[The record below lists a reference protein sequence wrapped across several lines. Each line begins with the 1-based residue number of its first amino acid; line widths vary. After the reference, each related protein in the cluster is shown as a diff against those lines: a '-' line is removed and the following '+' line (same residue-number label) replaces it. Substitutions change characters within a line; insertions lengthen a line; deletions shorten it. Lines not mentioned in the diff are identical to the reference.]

1 MMHTE
6 KLPFSGIFSMA
17 RLTFQEAARRKI
29 LLAALLLGILFLIVF
44 GLGFHF
50 IMLDFEVGTET
61 STLVELSAFR
71 NFILMAGLYVVNFL
85 TAIMT
90 VLTSVDTIS
99 GEINSGI
106 IQTVVSKPIRRWEVV
121 LGKWLGYAGM
131 LSLYLLLLA
140 GGVIG
145 LIYFRSGYLPPNP
158 ISGLAFMWLNALILL
173 SVSFYGGTL
182 LSTLANGVLV
192 FGLYGVAF
200 IGGWIETIG
209 GFLPDQA
216 SSQTAINIGIITSL
230 LLPSEALWK
239 RAAHEIQSPLAAVL
253 GITPFSAGSYPSDL
267 MTLYAIAYLALAIIL
282 TIYQFNRRDL

>member
-1 MMHTE
+1 MHTE
-6 KLPFSGIFSMA
+6 QLTMSGILTIA

-29 LLAALLLGILFLIVF
+29 LLAALLLGILFLLVF

-50 IMLDFEVGTET
+50 IMLDFEVGSESST
-61 STLVELSAFR
+61 SVELGAFR
-71 NFILMAGLYVVNFL
+71 NFILMAGMYVVNFL

-90 VLTSVDTIS
+90 VLTSVDTVS

-106 IQTVVSKPIRRWEVV
+106 IQTVISKPIRRWEVI

-158 ISGLAFMWLNALILL
+158 IGGLTLIWLNAMILL
-173 SVSFYGGTL
+173 SISIYGGTL
-182 LSTLANGVLV
+182 FSTLANGVLV

-216 SSQTAINIGIITSL
+216 ASQTAVNIGIITSL

-239 RAAHEIQSPLAAVL
+239 RAAHEIQSPLAAAL
-253 GITPFSAGSYPSDL
+253 GITPFSAGTYPSDL
-267 MTLYAIAYLALAIIL
+267 MIFYSLAYMALAIGL
-282 TIYQFNRRDL
+282 AIYQFNRRDL